1 MDVLSKRLGVM
12 DSTAI
17 SMCMDYKMPMMIL
30 NFWDDDALIRAVH
43 GETVGTIVVP

>member
-30 NFWDDDALIRAVH
+30 NFWDDGALIRAVH